1 MNTQRPHEP
10 ESTEQGSTNAAD
22 NIRLRGAEPSLIE
35 RFGIEGLYG
44 YRSISLESEHAATIL
59 IAKNGTGKT
68 TLLGALDAFLRMQLS
83 RLRNLEFTEI
93 RCKLR
98 GEDEDLVLTHND
110 VIDFLQVPTDGE
122 IIRLASRA
130 DVDPAALFNFLVE
143 EWNGKE
149 EYKSFPHEN
158 KVFSSLI
165 SALNYDQ
172 REVILTIEKTRASL
186 MERQTTVSSI
196 FSKLEKAL
204 AGFEI
209 VYLPTYRRVELAL
222 RGDPREAPHRRRR
235 PKFNVAT
242 GSLFTGEIQFGLTDI
257 SERLS
262 QLNQQIVVDSNSGY
276 RKISANIINELLDG
290 TFNNTIDPAPDVP
303 SPEEL
308 KLFFERLERG
318 RRQGPYIPVSVPNL
332 EKIYSGEGVPA
343 SSSKFLN
350 YFLTKLAT
358 VIRSTKD
365 VELPVDGFIGNC
377 NKYLSSSEPS
387 TSINPLA
394 NERRGDGKALRLNRS
409 NLHVHVESVPE
420 GRRISL
426 DALSSGE
433 KQMIS
438 LFAKMFL
445 YPGRKIV
452 LIDEPE
458 LSLSIDWQREI
469 LVDVL
474 SAPLCTQL
482 IAITHSPF
490 VFDNELD
497 PFARALKVG
506 RMVSETQREEEE
518 VEDELDD

>member
-1 MNTQRPHEP
+1 M
-10 ESTEQGSTNAAD
+10 SDTEITPSKLH
-22 NIRLRGAEPSLIE
+22 RRGAEPSLIE

-44 YRSISLESEHAATIL
+44 YRSIFLESDYAATIL

-83 RLRNLEFTEI
+83 RLRNLEFSEI
-93 RCKLR
+93 HCTLR
-98 GEDEDLVLTHND
+98 GIHSDLTLSHND
-110 VIDFLQVPTDGE
+110 VVEFLQIPTDGE
-122 IIRLASRA
+122 LIKLASRA
-130 DVDPAALFNFLVE
+130 SIEPGSLFTFLVE
-143 EWNGKE
+143 QWNGRDDE
-149 EYKSFPHEN
+149 FRLLYHDNPILN
-158 KVFSSLI
+158 SLV
-165 SALNYDQ
+165 SAFNYNS
-172 REVILTIEKTRASL
+172 REAMSAAGRVRIAL
-186 MERQTTVSSI
+186 MERQPTVSKI
-196 FSKLEKAL
+196 FSTLQEAL
-204 AGFEI
+204 SGTEI

-222 RGDPREAPHRRRR
+222 RGEKGDLTNRKKR
-235 PKFNVAT
+235 PKFNFAV
-242 GSLFTGEIQFGLTDI
+242 GSLFSGEIQFGLSDI
-257 SERLS
+257 AERLS
-262 QLNQQIVVDSNSGY
+262 ELNQQIILDSNIGY
-276 RKISANIINELLDG
+276 REISANIINELLDG
-290 TFNNTIDPAPDVP
+290 SFDSHVQTDTDVP

-318 RRQGPYIPVSVPNL
+318 RRQRPYMPLEIPNL
-332 EKIYSGEGVPA
+332 DKIYTRRGVSG
-343 SSSKFLN
+343 SSNKFLS

-365 VELPVDGFIGNC
+365 VELPVNLFIDNC
-377 NKYLSSSEPS
+377 NKYLSSREPS
-387 TSINPLA
+387 TLVENDKGDA
-394 NERRGDGKALRLNRS
+394 TTDGKILKLNRA
-409 NLHVHVESVPE
+409 NLRVHVQSVPE
-420 GRRISL
+420 RRRISL

-438 LFAKMFL
+438 LFAKMYL

-458 LSLSIDWQREI
+458 LSLSIDWQKDI

-506 RMVSETQREEEE
+506 RTPVE
-518 VEDELDD
+518 VRSEDEPDEELE

>member
-1 MNTQRPHEP
+1 MPDAETFASKVHR
-10 ESTEQGSTNAAD
+10 
-22 NIRLRGAEPSLIE
+22 RGAEPSLIE
-35 RFGIEGLYG
+35 RFGIVGLYG
-44 YRSISLESEHAATIL
+44 YRSISLESDYAATIL

-83 RLRNLEFTEI
+83 RLRNLEFIEI

-98 GEDEDLVLTHND
+98 GHDSELILSHND
-110 VIDFLQVPTDGE
+110 VIEFLQIPTAGE
-122 IIRLASRA
+122 LIRLASRA
-130 DVDPAALFNFLVE
+130 NVEPPQLFTFLLE
-143 EWNGKE
+143 EWNGE
-149 EYKSFPHEN
+149 EAFHSFSPDKSIFN
-158 KVFSSLI
+158 SLN
-165 SALNYDQ
+165 SAFNYDR
-172 REVILTIEKTRASL
+172 REVISAIEKARASL
-186 MERQTTVSSI
+186 MDKHPTVSKI
-196 FSKLEKAL
+196 FATLQKAL
-204 AGFEI
+204 AGSEI

-222 RGDPREAPHRRRR
+222 RGDPQVPPYRRRR
-235 PKFNVAT
+235 PKFNVAA
-242 GSLFTGEIQFGLTDI
+242 GSLFTGEIQFGLSDI

-262 QLNQQIVVDSNSGY
+262 QLNQQIILASNIGY
-276 RKISANIINELLDG
+276 REISANIINEL
-290 TFNNTIDPAPDVP
+290 IDEFFDSDVAPDTDVP

-318 RRQGPYIPVSVPNL
+318 RRQGPYMPVSVPNL

-343 SSSKFLN
+343 SSSRFLS

-365 VELPVDGFIGNC
+365 VELPVDGFINNC

-387 TSINPLA
+387 TSIGKDNI
-394 NERRGDGKALRLNRS
+394 EHTVDGKVLKLNRS
-409 NLHVHVESVPE
+409 NLRVRVESVPE

-438 LFAKMFL
+438 LFAKMYL
-445 YPGRKIV
+445 YPGQKVV

-474 SAPLCTQL
+474 SAPLCGQL

-490 VFDNELD
+490 VFDNELE
-497 PFARALKVG
+497 PFTRALRVG
-506 RMVSETQREEEE
+506 RIAGEPRPEEDP
-518 VEDELDD
+518 EDDLDE